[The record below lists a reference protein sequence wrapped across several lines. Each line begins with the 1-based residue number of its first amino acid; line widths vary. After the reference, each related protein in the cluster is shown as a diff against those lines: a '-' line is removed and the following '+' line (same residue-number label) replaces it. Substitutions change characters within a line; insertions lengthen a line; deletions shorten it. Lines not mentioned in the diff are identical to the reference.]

1 MYILPVPDLGL
12 QKKKW
17 GHRKKQSWAVLPKS
31 CWKRSGERREK
42 TVLLERGSH
51 PFSTNFLGR
60 FLDGILI
67 CSVFTIH
74 NEWYHLRGQ
83 CNLIINTNAW
93 AYMH

>member
-42 TVLLERGSH
+42 KASLSLN
-51 PFSTNFLGR
+51 TNFLGR

-74 NEWYHLRGQ
+74 NEWCHLRGQ